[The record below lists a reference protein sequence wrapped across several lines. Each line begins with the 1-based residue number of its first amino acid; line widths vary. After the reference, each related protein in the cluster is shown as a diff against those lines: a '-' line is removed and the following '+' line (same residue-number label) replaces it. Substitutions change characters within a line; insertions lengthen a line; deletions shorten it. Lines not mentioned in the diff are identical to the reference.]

1 MKEGVKKSISLIL
14 VLTLLVQLLP
24 VVAFG
29 VGDETNDLDI
39 STDSE
44 TVSMKDDDAEI
55 VGEEDALREESVKH
69 FRLRD
74 GAYMLVEYETAVH
87 YQTADGSWE
96 EIDNT
101 LQKTGQQYVAQA
113 GDMTRKFAASLDS
126 GFLFET
132 AYQGQSV
139 SMSLARRSSRD
150 VVAVAPDVPA
160 AEETAAPEETAVP
173 ETADQPQEAEQAEAD
188 LQRAPAEAAAETD
201 APQQETA
208 EELPLLDDAAY
219 TLVTSTAAA
228 RMENPGAKMRT
239 FSKLAEKDKIQPQK
253 IRSSVAF
260 DNVMDGVSLLY
271 QNYGYNVK
279 ESIII
284 EKPQEQYAY
293 SFVLNLQGLTPTLEA
308 DGSVLLRGADGEP
321 VYEIPAPYLA
331 DADGATSLEDAAYKL
346 ERISGGYL
354 LTVEADPEWMNA
366 PERAYPVTLDPTIL
380 LHNKGNVL
388 TTFIRSAW
396 PGSVAPNSADQFVG
410 YRANEGYDAC
420 NIYVQFANLPEI
432 PQNCVPISAQ
442 LAMYNAGF
450 FTSDGVGCAAPDGSL
465 TVEAHEWPA
474 AVSDVSGLTWY
485 LVHFGSTPV
494 NEETIDYQK
503 LSKETLGEYVT
514 WDITRTVMQWY
525 QKQNEGDT
533 SGGRGVLLEGI
544 DGRENYRVAN
554 LIGSGYHDYS
564 PYFAVYYRNPVGLE
578 SYYTYQEA
586 SAGKA
591 GDLSIHN
598 FTNQFTLDRAD
609 VSLSLEPASY
619 ALRHIYNSATSGIEF
634 SNNEAGGIHTCD
646 YTSMQVGVGWKLSAQ
661 QTVVECKVGDET
673 YLVYN
678 DEDGTEHYFSE
689 TATNT
694 YEDEDGLS
702 LKIVKSTSGGNT
714 IYTMTDM
721 DKYHTWVFHNGYLIS
736 VTDNNSNTI
745 YFAYNAAYSSG
756 GSAWK
761 PVKGSASN
769 RLVQI
774 VMDINSG
781 NNEKSRTLQTVAN
794 LTYSGDRLSSV
805 TDYAGRSTN
814 YSYDSGGHLTQ
825 VTYADGTS
833 VSYAYNGSGGRLST
847 LYDAE
852 SQYGLDITYTY
863 NLGVVST
870 FRVQEFANTSGAK
883 QTGSAFHAYRNGIHQ
898 TSYRFYGPDHTRD
911 TADDTV
917 KTCVLDHFGKT
928 ICTYDSNTDYSEII
942 GASAANYTDN
952 SGTSKTN
959 NRLTGAAA
967 MGISSFNMLSNSGLE
982 TCTGNAADNW
992 AQLSFSTSASAGT
1005 QSGNKARL
1013 GKASIKTTARG
1024 SGMYQEATLQAGT
1037 TYTFSGYVN
1046 TCDMTAFDSNGSVYL
1061 AALTADQITDLSQ
1074 ACASPWKSEQVN
1086 YKTDASINRG
1096 WEKISVTFTPETSG
1110 TYYMAFLQDRAD
1122 GTACCDDL
1130 LLEESEA
1137 ASEINLVQNGRFA
1150 WLVNGKPEG
1159 WVPNSYTISDEH
1171 PFGQSLSKSMRV
1183 SNTMNG
1189 YARTHQVIPL
1199 NLLADEAT
1207 FLLSGWGKANSVGG
1221 TARKHED
1228 GDERYF
1234 GLVAEIAYTDGTT
1247 ENQYVS
1253 FNGDYADWQFASG
1266 VIVPGKRDER
1276 VKEIT
1281 VRCAYDYNANDA
1293 YFTNISLVLEP
1304 AETYSYDSKGNP
1316 IAATDG
1322 SAKTASEFFADSQ
1335 RLKSYTTPGGAKH
1348 TLGYDASNNLQE
1360 DTLAGLTNYTYHN
1373 TSGSPTTSMTRKG
1386 YSGDYLKSQN
1396 VYDITGR
1403 FRTLAIDANG
1413 VQTGYTYDDTTLQ
1426 LTSVHSAGGA
1436 TQTYTYQSGR
1446 DRVSQTAIDQ
1456 TAALTYRYDR
1466 AQLTDLIRK
1475 AFPQAADA
1483 DGQNVNPFW
1492 QHYLLG
1498 YDAFGNMTR
1507 VQVCASSAERDGYTA
1522 PVTLASYTYEG
1533 NVNNGRLAKM
1543 TYGNGDSVSYTYD
1556 AFDRQRTAGYNDGTT
1571 YHYDYSGDN
1580 DLARQYVTD
1589 GSGAVTE
1596 QYSYQYDSLG
1606 RLIHSRQLTGG
1617 GTLVQLTQ
1625 HMYDNANRLTSQSW
1639 QFGGDTFRQSYTY
1652 TGQNSD
1658 GKQVDGTISAITT
1671 TIPGQSV
1678 ITSTYGYNDL
1688 RQLTSKGVTVP
1699 DQNGKQTK
1707 VYDRSYTY
1715 DRIAEDDGCN
1725 WMGTRL
1731 ASTGY
1736 TFGSSSRSFT
1746 YTYDAAGNI
1755 SRIVTAGTNV
1765 PKAAQSKEYGYDAQ
1779 GQLVSEKNSSKTTF
1793 LYAYDTAGNI
1803 RSITKDGTVTKSFGY
1818 TNPSWPD
1825 LLTSVTANGTTKDVL
1840 YEGQSQTSDLPSSGN
1855 PITYYNGKDYT
1866 FTWTKGRQLASA
1878 TVDGKQVSYTYD
1890 MSGVRSG
1897 KQVYTTSN
1905 QRTTTYTYTTLSG
1918 KVMRQQWETRNSDD
1932 TVYQAM
1938 QSLEFVYDDGN
1949 QPFAMIYKHG
1959 QTTELYYYVLNAQGD
1974 VIALLNA
1981 NGALVA
1987 SYNYGA
1993 WGNYSVHGAD
2003 GKKTTDATFI
2013 GHINPLRYRGY
2024 YYDRETRLY
2033 YLQSRYY
2040 DFANCRFINADTYLS
2055 TGQGILGHNMFTYC
2069 GNNPV
2074 NYCDSSGRFFFT
2086 LLGAVIGAAVG
2097 YIDAYIAGEDPIK
2110 GAIAG
2115 GVSGAIAGAGVDIG
2129 AAITIFSGGAA
2140 IGWGA
2145 AVAIGLGA
2153 FGGFV
2158 GAGISNDWKFKKD
2171 GESLALQ
2178 YMGATLI
2185 GGMANAISF
2194 GLGPINGEIAKGTV
2208 SQIVRSIGYEGMK
2221 DFTYN
2226 LVTGGIISL
2235 FSTFTNRIISTMLS
2249 TPVEPSLPV
2258 ISIS

>member
-24 VVAFG
+24 MVAFG
-29 VGDETNDLDI
+29 VGDETNDLDV

-74 GAYMLVEYETAVH
+74 GGYMLVEYETAVH

-101 LQKTGQQYVAQA
+101 LQKTGQQYVAKA

-173 ETADQPQEAEQAEAD
+173 ETADQPQEAEQTEAD
-188 LQRAPAEAAAETD
+188 QTQEPAEAAAETD
-201 APQQETA
+201 VPQQETA

-219 TLVTSTAAA
+219 TLVTSTAAV

-503 LSKETLGEYVT
+503 LSKKTLGEYVT

-544 DGRENYRVAN
+544 DGSENYRVAN

-678 DEDGTEHYFSE
+678 DEDGTEHYFSK

-774 VMDINSG
+774 VMDINSSS
-781 NNEKSRTLQTVAN
+781 NDNPRTLQTVAN
-794 LTYSGDRLSSV
+794 LAYSGDRLSSV

-833 VSYAYNGSGGRLST
+833 ASYEYYSSNGRLST

-917 KTCVLDHFGKT
+917 MTCVLDHFGKT

-942 GASAANYTDN
+942 GTSAANYTDN

-1061 AALTADQITDLSQ
+1061 AALTADQIADLSQ

-1096 WEKISVTFTPETSG
+1096 WEKISVTFMPETSG

-1171 PFGQSLSKSMRV
+1171 PVGQPLSKSMRV

-1266 VIVPGKRDER
+1266 VIVPGKRDKW
-1276 VKEIT
+1276 VQEIT

-1373 TSGSPTTSMTRKG
+1373 GSGSPTTSMTREG

-1396 VYDITGR
+1396 VYDSTGR

-1483 DGQNVNPFW
+1483 SGNNVNPFW

-1507 VQVCASSAERDGYTA
+1507 VQVCASSTEREGYTA

-1533 NVNNGRLAKM
+1533 NVNNGRLATM
-1543 TYGNGDSVSYTYD
+1543 AYGNGDSVSYTYD
-1556 AFDRQRTAGYNDGTT
+1556 AFDRQRTAAYNDGTT

-1606 RLIHSRQLTGG
+1606 RLIHSRQSTGG

-1671 TIPGQSV
+1671 TIPDQLA
-1678 ITSTYGYNDL
+1678 ITSKYEYNDL
-1688 RQLTSKGVTVP
+1688 RQLEKKTVTVP
-1699 DQNGKQTK
+1699 DQNGTQTK
-1707 VYDRSYTY
+1707 VYDRTYTY
-1715 DRIAEDDGCN
+1715 AVIAEDDGCN

-1746 YTYDAAGNI
+1746 YTYDDAGNI
-1755 SRIVTAGTNV
+1755 KSVMASDSAGML
-1765 PKAAQSKEYGYDAQ
+1765 YDYDGL
-1779 GQLVSEKNSSKTTF
+1779 GQLVKETPIGLTMYAVT
-1793 LYAYDTAGNI
+1793 YAYDTAGNI
-1803 RSITKDGTVTKSFGY
+1803 RSITRGGTTFKSFGY

-1855 PITYYNGKDYT
+1855 PVTYYNGRDYH
-1866 FTWTKGRQLASA
+1866 FDWSKGRQLTEAVVGGQ
-1878 TVDGKQVSYTYD
+1878 TVKYAYD
-1890 MSGVRSG
+1890 MAGVRSS
-1897 KQVYTTSN
+1897 KQVGD
-1905 QRTTTYTYTTLSG
+1905 TTYTYTTLSG
-1918 KVMRQQWETRNSDD
+1918 KVMRQQWGNK
-1932 TVYQAM
+1932 
-1938 QSLEFVYDDGN
+1938 SLEFVYDDGN

-1959 QTTELYYYVLNAQGD
+1959 SEAELYYYLVNAQGD
-1974 VIALLNA
+1974 VAAILDSS
-1981 NGALVA
+1981 GTMVA
-1987 SYNYGA
+1987 SYNYDA
-1993 WGNYSVHGAD
+1993 WGSCTVYNSS
-2003 GKKTTDATFI
+2003 DAAI
-2013 GHINPLRYRGY
+2013 GDLNPLRYRGY
-2024 YYDRETRLY
+2024 YYDAETGFY

-2040 DFANCRFINADTYLS
+2040 DPAICRFINADGQLS
-2055 TGQGILGHNMFTYC
+2055 ITDFIDSNLFAYC
-2069 GNNPV
+2069 GNDPV
-2074 NYCDSSGRFFFT
+2074 NRTDPTGEAWWHWA
-2086 LLGAVIGAAVG
+2086 LGALVVAGCAVATVVTCGGFAAAATAVGMVGCGAAAATTASTIAAG
-2097 YIDAYIAGEDPIK
+2097 TFIGSATAYGMSAFAAAANSNSVKEFNSRGNW
-2110 GAIAG
+2110 GTVAATAG
-2115 GVSGAIAGAGVDIG
+2115 GAV
-2129 AAITIFSGGAA
+2129 FGGASGYVISA
-2140 IGWGA
+2140 TNSRVNTYVSRGSTGRTEPANLREKLAMAQVKSNPLAGKPITRITLNDPRWPASEGWIKMQQIVSTSYGNINIHY
-2145 AVAIGLGA
+2145 VYNQTLKI
-2153 FGGFV
+2153 FDDF
-2158 GAGISNDWKFKKD
+2158 KFK
-2171 GESLALQ
+2171 
-2178 YMGATLI
+2178 
-2185 GGMANAISF
+2185 
-2194 GLGPINGEIAKGTV
+2194 P
-2208 SQIVRSIGYEGMK
+2208 
-2221 DFTYN
+2221 
-2226 LVTGGIISL
+2226 
-2235 FSTFTNRIISTMLS
+2235 
-2249 TPVEPSLPV
+2249 
-2258 ISIS
+2258 

>member
-1 MKEGVKKSISLIL
+1 
-14 VLTLLVQLLP
+14 
-24 VVAFG
+24 
-29 VGDETNDLDI
+29 
-39 STDSE
+39 
-44 TVSMKDDDAEI
+44 
-55 VGEEDALREESVKH
+55 
-69 FRLRD
+69 
-74 GAYMLVEYETAVH
+74 
-87 YQTADGSWE
+87 
-96 EIDNT
+96 
-101 LQKTGQQYVAQA
+101 
-113 GDMTRKFAASLDS
+113 
-126 GFLFET
+126 
-132 AYQGQSV
+132 
-139 SMSLARRSSRD
+139 
-150 VVAVAPDVPA
+150 
-160 AEETAAPEETAVP
+160 
-173 ETADQPQEAEQAEAD
+173 
-188 LQRAPAEAAAETD
+188 
-201 APQQETA
+201 
-208 EELPLLDDAAY
+208 
-219 TLVTSTAAA
+219 
-228 RMENPGAKMRT
+228 
-239 FSKLAEKDKIQPQK
+239 
-253 IRSSVAF
+253 
-260 DNVMDGVSLLY
+260 
-271 QNYGYNVK
+271 
-279 ESIII
+279 
-284 EKPQEQYAY
+284 
-293 SFVLNLQGLTPTLEA
+293 
-308 DGSVLLRGADGEP
+308 
-321 VYEIPAPYLA
+321 
-331 DADGATSLEDAAYKL
+331 
-346 ERISGGYL
+346 
-354 LTVEADPEWMNA
+354 
-366 PERAYPVTLDPTIL
+366 
-380 LHNKGNVL
+380 
-388 TTFIRSAW
+388 
-396 PGSVAPNSADQFVG
+396 
-410 YRANEGYDAC
+410 
-420 NIYVQFANLPEI
+420 
-432 PQNCVPISAQ
+432 
-442 LAMYNAGF
+442 MYNAGF

-503 LSKETLGEYVT
+503 LSKKTLGEYVT

-544 DGRENYRVAN
+544 DGSENYRVAN

-678 DEDGTEHYFSE
+678 DEDGTEHYFSK

-774 VMDINSG
+774 VMDINSSS
-781 NNEKSRTLQTVAN
+781 NDNPRTLQTVAN
-794 LTYSGDRLSSV
+794 LAYSGDRLSSV

-833 VSYAYNGSGGRLST
+833 ASYEYYSSNGRLST

-917 KTCVLDHFGKT
+917 MTCVLDHFGKT

-942 GASAANYTDN
+942 GTSAANYTDN

-1024 SGMYQEATLQAGT
+1024 SGMYHEAALQAGT

-1046 TCDMTAFDSNGSVYL
+1046 TCDMTAFDSGGSVYL
-1061 AALTADQITDLSQ
+1061 AALTADQIADLSQ
-1074 ACASPWKSEQVN
+1074 ASRSPWKSERVN
-1086 YKTDASINRG
+1086 YQTDASVSRG
-1096 WEKISVTFTPETSG
+1096 WEKVSVTFTPETSG
-1110 TYYMAFLQDRAD
+1110 TYYMAFLQDKAD
-1122 GTACCDDL
+1122 GTAYCDDL
-1130 LLEESEA
+1130 LLEKGEA
-1137 ASEINLVQNGRFA
+1137 ASEINLVQNGRFSQ
-1150 WLVNGKPEG
+1150 LVNGKPDF
-1159 WVPNSYTISDEH
+1159 WTANKYTITNEH
-1171 PFGQSLSKSMRV
+1171 PTGQPNSKSMHIG
-1183 SNTMNG
+1183 STMNG

-1199 NLLADEAT
+1199 NLPADEAT
-1207 FLLSGWGKANSVGG
+1207 FLLSGWGKATSVGG
-1221 TARKHED
+1221 TARKHVN
-1228 GDERYF
+1228 GWERYF

-1266 VIVPGKRDER
+1266 VIVPGKRDEW

-1281 VRCAYDYNANDA
+1281 VRCAYDYNANEA
-1293 YFTNISLVLEP
+1293 YFTDISLVLEP

-1322 SAKTASEFFADSQ
+1322 NAKTASEFFANSQ
-1335 RLKSYTTPGGAKH
+1335 RLKSYTMPSGAKH
-1348 TLGYDASNNLQE
+1348 TLGYDANNNLEQ

-1373 TSGSPTTSMTRKG
+1373 ASGSATTSITSVG
-1386 YSGDYLKSQN
+1386 TSGDYLKSYN
-1396 VYDITGR
+1396 VYDSTGR
-1403 FRTLAIDANG
+1403 FRTQSTDANG
-1413 VQTGYTYDDTTLQ
+1413 VTTKYEYEPGAARLFRSTAANGTKQGYHYADN
-1426 LTSVHSAGGA
+1426 S
-1436 TQTYTYQSGR
+1436 
-1446 DRVSQTAIDQ
+1446 DRVDFTYIDRTASID
-1456 TAALTYRYDR
+1456 YDYDR

-1475 AFPQAADA
+1475 AFPQAAPA
-1483 DGQNVNPFW
+1483 SGQNVNPFW

-1498 YDAFGNMTR
+1498 YDTFGNMTR
-1507 VQVCASSAERDGYTA
+1507 VQVCASSAERAGYTA
-1522 PVTLASYTYEG
+1522 PITLATYEYEG
-1533 NVNNGRLAKM
+1533 NVYNGRLAKM

-1556 AFDRQRTAGYNDGTT
+1556 AFDRQRTAAYNDVDRTTHEQKNVAT
-1571 YHYDYSGDN
+1571 YHYDYSSDN
-1580 DLARQYVTD
+1580 ALTRQYATGSD
-1589 GSGAVTE
+1589 GKITE

-1606 RLIHSRQLTGG
+1606 RLIHSRQSTGTG
-1617 GTLVQLTQ
+1617 ALIQVTQ
-1625 HMYDNANRLTSQSW
+1625 HMYDAANRMTSQTW
-1639 QFGGDTFRQSYTY
+1639 QFGTGLYHQQYSYT
-1652 TGQNSD
+1652 GVKAD
-1658 GKQVDGTISAITT
+1658 GATNGSVDGTISAITT

-1699 DQNGKQTK
+1699 DQNGTQTK
-1707 VYDRSYTY
+1707 VYDRAYTY
-1715 DRIAEDDGCN
+1715 DRIAVDSGN

-1731 ASTGY
+1731 ASTSY

-1746 YTYDAAGNI
+1746 YTYDDSGNI
-1755 SRIVTAGTNV
+1755 TKIVTAGTSV
-1765 PKAAQSKEYGYDAQ
+1765 PKAAEWKEYTYDAQ

-1825 LLTSVTANGTTKDVL
+1825 LLTSVTSGSTTREIQ
-1840 YEGQSQTSDLPSSGN
+1840 YEGQTRSDDGVVSGDPISGN
-1855 PITYYNGKDYT
+1855 PITYYNGKEYT
-1866 FTWTKGRQLASA
+1866 FTWTKGRQLAKA
-1878 TVDGKQVSYTYD
+1878 VVDGKTVEYTYD
-1890 MSGVRSG
+1890 MSGVR
-1897 KQVYTTSN
+1897 TSKTVN
-1905 QRTTTYTYTTLSG
+1905 GTTYNYTTLSG
-1918 KVMRQQWETRNSDD
+1918 KVMRQQWDGKT
-1932 TVYQAM
+1932 
-1938 QSLEFVYDDGN
+1938 LEFVYDDGS
-1949 QPFAMIYKHG
+1949 QPFAMIYNDG
-1959 QTTELYYYVLNAQGD
+1959 STSTLYYYVLNAQGD

-1981 NGALVA
+1981 NGTLAA

-2003 GKKTTDATFI
+2003 GKKTTDPTFI

-2040 DFANCRFINADTYLS
+2040 DFANCRFINADTFATTDANGFLS
-2055 TGQGILGHNMFTYC
+2055 ANMFAYC
-2069 GNNPV
+2069 ENNPIMRTDETGNDWQSLAV
-2074 NYCDSSGRFFFT
+2074 KMAIGT
-2086 LLGAVIGAAVG
+2086 L
-2097 YIDAYIAGEDPIK
+2097 
-2110 GAIAG
+2110 AIAI
-2115 GVSGAIAGAGVDIG
+2115 GVGVT
-2129 AAITIFSGGAA
+2129 AATGGAA
-2140 IGWGA
+2140 LPALVAGIKAACVAGAISAGMSATSTAVRSASAGNDLSTVVNDSLNSAANGFADGFMAGGIMAGASQVASAGFKIAANLGVATGRNGGIKLGNMKILSPDAPFHKNNGGTLFKLGKSFRVDVGSNTLLHMHIPRMKPHFPIGS
-2145 AVAIGLGA
+2145 I
-2153 FGGFV
+2153 
-2158 GAGISNDWKFKKD
+2158 GAGIYGW
-2171 GESLALQ
+2171 L
-2178 YMGATLI
+2178 
-2185 GGMANAISF
+2185 
-2194 GLGPINGEIAKGTV
+2194 
-2208 SQIVRSIGYEGMK
+2208 R
-2221 DFTYN
+2221 
-2226 LVTGGIISL
+2226 
-2235 FSTFTNRIISTMLS
+2235 RWR
-2249 TPVEPSLPV
+2249 
-2258 ISIS
+2258 

>member
-24 VVAFG
+24 MVAFG

-44 TVSMKDDDAEI
+44 TVSMKDDDAQI

-173 ETADQPQEAEQAEAD
+173 ETDGQPQEAEQTEAD
-188 LQRAPAEAAAETD
+188 QTQEPAEAAAETD
-201 APQQETA
+201 VPQQETA

-346 ERISGGYL
+346 ERVSGGYL

-420 NIYVQFANLPEI
+420 NVYVQFANLPEI

-442 LAMYNAGF
+442 LAMNNAGF

-554 LIGSGYHDYS
+554 LIGSGYHDHS

-609 VSLSLEPASY
+609 VSLSLEPVSY

-678 DEDGTEHYFSE
+678 DEDGTEHYFRK

-694 YEDEDGLS
+694 YEDEDGLG
-702 LKIVKSTSGGNT
+702 LKIVKSTSGWNAT
-714 IYTMTDM
+714 YTMTDTNG
-721 DKYHTWVFHNGYLIS
+721 DNTWVFYNGYLNTQ
-736 VTDNNSNTI
+736 TDANGNTL
-745 YFAYNAAYSSG
+745 YFAYNAPYDENS
-756 GSAWK
+756 SAWK
-761 PVKGSASN
+761 PAPSAPNN

-781 NNEKSRTLQTVAN
+781 SNDNPRTLQTVAN

-833 VSYAYNGSGGRLST
+833 VSYAYNGSNGRLST

-917 KTCVLDHFGKT
+917 MTCVLDHFGKT
-928 ICTYDSNTDYSEII
+928 ICTYDSSTDYSEII
-942 GASAANYTDN
+942 GTSAANYTDN

-992 AQLSFSTSASAGT
+992 AQLSFSTAASAGT

-1061 AALTADQITDLSQ
+1061 AALTADQIADLSQ

-1096 WEKISVTFTPETSG
+1096 WEKISVTFMPETSG

-1266 VIVPGKRDER
+1266 VIVPGKRDKW
-1276 VKEIT
+1276 VQEIT

-1373 TSGSPTTSMTRKG
+1373 TSGSPTTSMTREG

-1396 VYDITGR
+1396 VYDSTGR
-1403 FRTLAIDANG
+1403 FRTASEDANG
-1413 VQTGYTYDDTTLQ
+1413 VTTQYGYDAGTAHLLSTTAANGTRQ
-1426 LTSVHSAGGA
+1426 DYHYYNNS
-1436 TQTYTYQSGR
+1436 
-1446 DRVSQTAIDQ
+1446 DRVDFTYIDGKASMEYVYTQ
-1456 TAALTYRYDR
+1456 G
-1466 AQLTDLIRK
+1466 QISDLIRK
-1475 AFPQAADA
+1475 AYL
-1483 DGQNVNPFW
+1483 GTTGFW

-1498 YDAFGNMTR
+1498 YDAFGNMTSA
-1507 VQVCASSAERDGYTA
+1507 QVCASSAEREGYTT
-1522 PVTLASYTYEG
+1522 PITLASYTYEG
-1533 NVNNGRLAKM
+1533 NVNNGRLATM

-1556 AFDRQRTAGYNDGTT
+1556 AFDRQRTAAYNDGTT
-1571 YHYDYSGDN
+1571 YHYDYSSDN
-1580 DLARQYVTD
+1580 ALTRQYATD
-1589 GSGAVTE
+1589 GSGITE

-1639 QFGGDTFRQSYTY
+1639 QFGTGLYHQQYSYT
-1652 TGQNSD
+1652 GVKAD
-1658 GKQVDGTISAITT
+1658 GATDGSVDGTISAITT
-1671 TIPGQSV
+1671 TVPGRSA
-1678 ITSTYGYNDL
+1678 ITSKYEYNDL
-1688 RQLTSKGVTVP
+1688 RQLEKKTVTVP
-1699 DQNGKQTK
+1699 DQNGTQTK
-1707 VYDRSYTY
+1707 VYDRTYTY
-1715 DRIAEDDGCN
+1715 AVIAEDDGCN
-1725 WMGTRL
+1725 RMGTRL

-1746 YTYDAAGNI
+1746 YTYDDAGNI
-1755 SRIVTAGTNV
+1755 KSVMASDSAGML
-1765 PKAAQSKEYGYDAQ
+1765 YDYDGL
-1779 GQLVSEKNSSKTTF
+1779 GQLVKETPIGLTMYAVT
-1793 LYAYDTAGNI
+1793 YAYDTAGNI
-1803 RSITKDGTVTKSFGY
+1803 RSITRGGTTFKSFGY

-1840 YEGQSQTSDLPSSGN
+1840 YEGQSQTSDLPTSGN
-1855 PITYYNGKDYT
+1855 PVTYYNGRDYH
-1866 FTWTKGRQLASA
+1866 FDWSKGRQLTEAVVGGQ
-1878 TVDGKQVSYTYD
+1878 TVKYAYD
-1890 MSGVRSG
+1890 MAGVRSS
-1897 KQVYTTSN
+1897 KQVGD
-1905 QRTTTYTYTTLSG
+1905 TTYSYTTLSG
-1918 KVMRQQWETRNSDD
+1918 KVMRQQWGNK
-1932 TVYQAM
+1932 
-1938 QSLEFVYDDGN
+1938 SLEFVYDDGN
-1949 QPFAMIYKHG
+1949 QPFAMIYNDG
-1959 QTTELYYYVLNAQGD
+1959 SAAELYYYLVNAQGD
-1974 VIALLNA
+1974 VAAILDSS
-1981 NGALVA
+1981 GTMVA
-1987 SYNYGA
+1987 SYNYDA
-1993 WGNYSVHGAD
+1993 WGSCTVYNSS
-2003 GKKTTDATFI
+2003 DAAI
-2013 GHINPLRYRGY
+2013 GDLNPLRYRGY
-2024 YYDRETRLY
+2024 DYDAETGFY

-2040 DFANCRFINADTYLS
+2040 DPAICRFINADTFATTDANGFLS
-2055 TGQGILGHNMFTYC
+2055 ANMFAYC
-2069 GNNPV
+2069 ENNPV
-2074 NYCDSSGRFFFT
+2074 NYSDANGRSFVSCLLGGIVGLAASVAIAKVAGSSGWDLALAAIEGFITGAITRSDVALIIGATFSVINGVITGIRYKSVSAGIAVATTSFV
-2086 LLGAVIGAAVG
+2086 LKCISSNGINMALGEKLGAGASRAFDSTIGFGMGISSAALDSG
-2097 YIDAYIAGEDPIK
+2097 IK
-2110 GAIAG
+2110 SMVPSNIKTA
-2115 GVSGAIAGAGVDIG
+2115 
-2129 AAITIFSGGAA
+2129 TNGGANGVIKTTEKESIRRA
-2140 IGWGA
+2140 IEE
-2145 AVAIGLGA
+2145 VKIGPGRTQ
-2153 FGGFV
+2153 
-2158 GAGISNDWKFKKD
+2158 SW
-2171 GESLALQ
+2171 
-2178 YMGATLI
+2178 M
-2185 GGMANAISF
+2185 
-2194 GLGPINGEIAKGTV
+2194 PW
-2208 SQIVRSIGYEGMK
+2208 R
-2221 DFTYN
+2221 
-2226 LVTGGIISL
+2226 
-2235 FSTFTNRIISTMLS
+2235 
-2249 TPVEPSLPV
+2249 
-2258 ISIS
+2258 

>member
-74 GAYMLVEYETAVH
+74 GGYMLVEYETAVH

-160 AEETAAPEETAVP
+160 AEETAAPEETVAP
-173 ETADQPQEAEQAEAD
+173 ETVDQPQEAEQTEAD
-188 LQRAPAEAAAETD
+188 QTQEPAEAAAETD
-201 APQQETA
+201 VPQQETA

-503 LSKETLGEYVT
+503 LSKKTLGEYVT

-544 DGRENYRVAN
+544 DGSENYRVAN

-678 DEDGTEHYFSE
+678 DEDGTEHYFSK

-774 VMDINSG
+774 VMDINSSS
-781 NNEKSRTLQTVAN
+781 NDNPRTLQTVAN
-794 LTYSGDRLSSV
+794 LAYSGDRLSSV

-833 VSYAYNGSGGRLST
+833 ASYEYYSSNGRLST

-917 KTCVLDHFGKT
+917 MTCVLDHFGKT

-942 GASAANYTDN
+942 GTSAANYTDN

-1061 AALTADQITDLSQ
+1061 AALTADQIADLSQ

-1096 WEKISVTFTPETSG
+1096 WEKISVTFMPETSG

-1171 PFGQSLSKSMRV
+1171 PVGQPLSKSMRV

-1266 VIVPGKRDER
+1266 VIVPGKRDKW
-1276 VKEIT
+1276 VQEIT

-1322 SAKTASEFFADSQ
+1322 SAKTASEYFTDSQ

-1348 TLGYDASNNLQE
+1348 TLWYDASNNLQE

-1373 TSGSPTTSMTRKG
+1373 GSGSPTTSMTRKG

-1396 VYDITGR
+1396 VYDSTRR
-1403 FRTLAIDANG
+1403 FRTQSTDANG
-1413 VQTGYTYDDTTLQ
+1413 VTTGYAYDTGAARLYRTT
-1426 LTSVHSAGGA
+1426 AANG
-1436 TQTYTYQSGR
+1436 TQQDYRYCTGS
-1446 DRVSQTAIDQ
+1446 DRT
-1456 TAALTYRYDR
+1456 ALTYINGVASIRYTYDR
-1466 AQLTDLIRK
+1466 AQLSDLIRK
-1475 AFPQAADA
+1475 
-1483 DGQNVNPFW
+1483 GYLGSTGFW
-1492 QHYLLG
+1492 QHYLLN

-1507 VQVCASSAERDGYTA
+1507 VQVCASSAEQTGYTS
-1522 PVTLASYTYEG
+1522 PVTLASYSYDG
-1533 NVNNGRLAKM
+1533 SVNNGRLTTM

-1556 AFDRQRTAGYNDGTT
+1556 AFDRQRTAAYNDGTT
-1571 YHYDYSGDN
+1571 YHYDYSSDN
-1580 DLARQYVTD
+1580 DLTRQYATD
-1589 GSGAVTE
+1589 GDGKVTE

-1606 RLIHSRQLTGG
+1606 RLIHSRQSTANGALI
-1617 GTLVQLTQ
+1617 QSTQ
-1625 HMYDNANRLTSQSW
+1625 HMYDAVNRMTSQSW
-1639 QFGGDTFRQSYTY
+1639 QFGTGLYRQQYSYT
-1652 TGQNSD
+1652 GVKAD
-1658 GKQVDGTISAITT
+1658 GTADSSVDGTISAITT
-1671 TIPGQSV
+1671 TIPGQLDV
-1678 ITSTYGYNDL
+1678 TSKYEYNDL
-1688 RQLTSKGVTVP
+1688 RQLEKKTVTVP
-1699 DQNGKQTK
+1699 NQNRGTTT
-1707 VYDRSYTY
+1707 VYTRGYTY
-1715 DRIAEDDGCN
+1715 SVIAEDKDCN
-1725 WMGTRL
+1725 RVGTRL
-1731 ASTGY
+1731 ASTAY
-1736 TFGSSSRSFT
+1736 TFGSSSRSFD

-1755 SRIVTAGTNV
+1755 QTVTTGGTNV
-1765 PKAAQSKEYGYDAQ
+1765 PAAAASKTYAYDAQ
-1779 GQLVSEKNSSKTTF
+1779 GQLATETDGSVSCA
-1793 LYAYDTAGNI
+1793 YAYDTVGNI

-1840 YEGQSQTSDLPSSGN
+1840 YEGQTQTSDLPFSGN
-1855 PITYYNGKDYT
+1855 PVTYYNGKDYT

-1890 MSGVRSG
+1890 MSGVR
-1897 KQVYTTSN
+1897 TSKTVN
-1905 QRTTTYTYTTLSG
+1905 GTTYNYTTLSG
-1918 KVMRQQWETRNSDD
+1918 KVMRQQWDGKT
-1932 TVYQAM
+1932 
-1938 QSLEFVYDDGN
+1938 LEFVYDDGN
-1949 QPFAMIYKHG
+1949 QPFAMIYNDG
-1959 QTTELYYYVLNAQGD
+1959 STSTLYYYVLNAQGD

-1981 NGALVA
+1981 NGTLAA

-1993 WGNYSVHGAD
+1993 WGNYSVHDKD
-2003 GKKTTDATFI
+2003 GKKNTSASFI

-2024 YYDRETRLY
+2024 YYDAETGFY

-2040 DFANCRFINADTYLS
+2040 DPAICRFINADTFATTDANGFLS
-2055 TGQGILGHNMFTYC
+2055 ANMFAYC
-2069 GNNPV
+2069 ENNPI
-2074 NYCDSSGRFFFT
+2074 NNSDPTGKL
-2086 LLGAVIGAAVG
+2086 LLGAMLAGAAVG
-2097 YIDAYIAGEDPIK
+2097 VLSEFAGNVIC
-2110 GAIAG
+2110 
-2115 GVSGAIAGAGVDIG
+2115 
-2129 AAITIFSGGAA
+2129 
-2140 IGWGA
+2140 
-2145 AVAIGLGA
+2145 
-2153 FGGFV
+2153 
-2158 GAGISNDWKFKKD
+2158 
-2171 GESLALQ
+2171 
-2178 YMGATLI
+2178 
-2185 GGMANAISF
+2185 
-2194 GLGPINGEIAKGTV
+2194 
-2208 SQIVRSIGYEGMK
+2208 
-2221 DFTYN
+2221 N
-2226 LVTGGIISL
+2226 LVTGRPLDENLSTLGDYAAAAFSGALSAIPGGGALLAVADVVGSSVIKVGVDSLMNKGGNSAKECVTNFGMGIGAGSTSAITNLRLEKSVPKTISSIKTEARASGVRGTKGYRSFL
-2235 FSTFTNRIISTMLS
+2235 SKRQIKVGTRNRILS
-2249 TPVEPSLPV
+2249 GVSGVAIKLLGRLFGR
-2258 ISIS
+2258 

>member
-74 GAYMLVEYETAVH
+74 GGYMLVEYETAVH

-160 AEETAAPEETAVP
+160 AEETAAPEETAAS
-173 ETADQPQEAEQAEAD
+173 ETADQLQEAEQTEAD
-188 LQRAPAEAAAETD
+188 QTQEPAEAAAETD

-346 ERISGGYL
+346 ERVSGGYL

-554 LIGSGYHDYS
+554 LIGSGYHDHS

-745 YFAYNAAYSSG
+745 YFAYNAAYSSV

-781 NNEKSRTLQTVAN
+781 SNDNPRTPQTVAN

-917 KTCVLDHFGKT
+917 MTCVLDHFGKT

-942 GASAANYTDN
+942 GTSAANYTDN

-1046 TCDMTAFDSNGSVYL
+1046 TCDMTAFDSNGSVHL
-1061 AALTADQITDLSQ
+1061 AALTADQIADLSQ

-1122 GTACCDDL
+1122 GTAYCDDL

-1199 NLLADEAT
+1199 DLLADEAT

-1253 FNGDYADWQFASG
+1253 FNGDYAGWQFASG

-1396 VYDITGR
+1396 IYDSTGC
-1403 FRTLAIDANG
+1403 FRTASEDANG
-1413 VQTGYTYDDTTLQ
+1413 VTTQYGYDAGTAHLLSTTAANGTRQ
-1426 LTSVHSAGGA
+1426 DYHYYNNS
-1436 TQTYTYQSGR
+1436 
-1446 DRVSQTAIDQ
+1446 DRVDFTYIDGKASMEYVYTQ
-1456 TAALTYRYDR
+1456 G
-1466 AQLTDLIRK
+1466 QISDLIRK
-1475 AFPQAADA
+1475 AYL
-1483 DGQNVNPFW
+1483 GTTGFW

-1507 VQVCASSAERDGYTA
+1507 VQVCASSAEREGYTA

-1533 NVNNGRLAKM
+1533 NVNNGRLATM
-1543 TYGNGDSVSYTYD
+1543 AYGNGDSVSYTYD
-1556 AFDRQRTAGYNDGTT
+1556 AFDRQRTAAYNDGTT

-1639 QFGGDTFRQSYTY
+1639 QFGTGLYHQQYSYT
-1652 TGQNSD
+1652 GVKAD
-1658 GKQVDGTISAITT
+1658 GATDSSVDGTISAITT
-1671 TIPGQSV
+1671 TVPGRSA
-1678 ITSTYGYNDL
+1678 ITSKYEYNDL
-1688 RQLTSKGVTVP
+1688 RQLEKKTVTVP

-1707 VYDRSYTY
+1707 VYDRTYTY
-1715 DRIAEDDGCN
+1715 AVIAEDDGCN
-1725 WMGTRL
+1725 RMGTRL

-1736 TFGSSSRSFT
+1736 TFGSNSRSFT
-1746 YTYDAAGNI
+1746 YTYDKAGNI
-1755 SRIVTAGTNV
+1755 KSVMASDSVG
-1765 PKAAQSKEYGYDAQ
+1765 KLYDYDGL
-1779 GQLVSEKNSSKTTF
+1779 GQLVKETPIGLTMYAVT
-1793 LYAYDTAGNI
+1793 YAYDTAGNI
-1803 RSITKDGTVTKSFGY
+1803 RSITRGGTTFKSFGY

-1840 YEGQSQTSDLPSSGN
+1840 YEGQSQTSDVPTSGN
-1855 PITYYNGKDYT
+1855 PVTYYNGRDYH
-1866 FTWTKGRQLASA
+1866 FDWSKGRQLTEAVVGGQ
-1878 TVDGKQVSYTYD
+1878 TVKYAYD
-1890 MSGVRSG
+1890 MAGVRSS
-1897 KQVYTTSN
+1897 KQVGD
-1905 QRTTTYTYTTLSG
+1905 TTYTYTTLSG
-1918 KVMRQQWETRNSDD
+1918 KVMRQAWGDNN
-1932 TVYQAM
+1932 A
-1938 QSLEFVYDDGN
+1938 LEFVYDDSS

-1959 QTTELYYYVLNAQGD
+1959 SEAELYYYLVNAQGD
-1974 VIALLNA
+1974 VAAILDSS
-1981 NGALVA
+1981 GTMVA
-1987 SYNYGA
+1987 SYNYDA
-1993 WGNYSVHGAD
+1993 WGSCTVYNSS
-2003 GKKTTDATFI
+2003 DAAI
-2013 GHINPLRYRGY
+2013 GDLNPLRYRGY
-2024 YYDRETRLY
+2024 YYDAETGFY

-2040 DFANCRFINADTYLS
+2040 DPAICRFINADGL
-2055 TGQGILGHNMFTYC
+2055 FTDGFIGANLFAYC
-2069 GNNPV
+2069 ANNPV
-2074 NYCDSSGRFFFT
+2074 NTTDPTGNFAITATVALITFGIALVATALAVGISSSPGFQ
-2086 LLGAVIGAAVG
+2086 GAVEGLCESVGSVAEQIKEKLTNSFAKIKKPPNYRKDTEVHHIVAQRATGADHTRRILAELEIGINDPVNTVSINTCLHRRLHTNL
-2097 YIDAYIAGEDPIK
+2097 YYKLVDAIIVSAYNS
-2110 GAIAG
+2110 AG
-2115 GVSGAIAGAGVDIG
+2115 GDREQQTKNVK
-2129 AAITIFSGGAA
+2129 AALGTIKAFIVGLEKITPQF
-2140 IGWGA
+2140 
-2145 AVAIGLGA
+2145 
-2153 FGGFV
+2153 
-2158 GAGISNDWKFKKD
+2158 
-2171 GESLALQ
+2171 
-2178 YMGATLI
+2178 
-2185 GGMANAISF
+2185 
-2194 GLGPINGEIAKGTV
+2194 
-2208 SQIVRSIGYEGMK
+2208 
-2221 DFTYN
+2221 
-2226 LVTGGIISL
+2226 
-2235 FSTFTNRIISTMLS
+2235 
-2249 TPVEPSLPV
+2249 
-2258 ISIS
+2258 